1 MSICFQEL
9 RDWWEQPVSSISF
22 SHWDVKVG
30 EGEVS
35 CLQHFL
41 FSVPYFW
48 KLTWLYFCF
57 FLLLSTQITFF
68 FCTSAKNWSVK
79 GCMYCHWSWV
89 WSTNCCRI
97 LSYSFAKKPH
107 CLLLL
112 MTFPDAAN
120 LFQLINKK
128 QKFWNELYL
137 SLSFWKA
144 EQDKAR
150 SCFHKLGGLL
160 TQFRFENLFMQS
172 LIFQDFLFWL

>member
-1 MSICFQEL
+1 MSIRFQEL

-30 EGEVS
+30 KVEFLAFS
-35 CLQHFL
+35 TSSFL
-41 FSVPYFW
+41 FLLKINLVV
-48 KLTWLYFCF
+48 
-57 FLLLSTQITFF
+57 FLFLSFTQHSDYFF
-68 FCTSAKNWSVK
+68 FSVHLQRIGSVK
-79 GCMYCHWSWV
+79 GCVYCHWSWV

-112 MTFPDAAN
+112 MTFPDAAH
-120 LFQLINKK
+120 LFQQINKK

-144 EQDKAR
+144 EQDKAT

-160 TQFRFENLFMQS
+160 PQFRFENLFMQS
-172 LIFQDFLFWL
+172 LIY